1 MAFGKY
7 SGGAIFMSKL
17 HAGLSPQ
24 LILPHRRQLLSGLAA
39 VVVGASAARA
49 AAAPTPSES
58 FVNVRDFGA
67 TGDGVAIDSPAID
80 RAIAHATER
89 GGGTVLVPAG
99 VYACYTI
106 HLKSRI
112 RLYLDQGATILAAPT
127 PIEGMERG
135 GYDQAEPID
144 PAYEAFQDFGH
155 GHWRNSLIHGENL
168 NDIAIEGPGLIWGKG
183 LGRGHVYDKDM
194 PISGKPGVG
203 DKAIALKNCR
213 NVLLRDFK
221 MLQAGWFALL
231 ATGVDN
237 LTIDNLLIDTN
248 RDGLDIDCCRNVRIT
263 RCTINSPWDDAICPK
278 SSYALGYPRATEN
291 VTISD
296 CYVSGSYRIGSV
308 LDGTWQAFLPA
319 PKGTHGR
326 IKLGTESNGGF
337 KNITITN
344 CVFDKCRGI
353 ALETVDGA
361 SLEDITISNI
371 TMRGVTTAPIFM
383 RLGKRMRGPGGAP
396 VGTLK
401 RILITNITSSGADRM
416 PSIIAGLDGHPVE
429 DVKISQ
435 CFLEQVGG
443 GDEAMAMLRPP
454 ENEKGYPEPN
464 MFGDLPASGF
474 FVRHARNV
482 ELSQIEVRTL
492 APDARPAVWMQD
504 VESARFSGLR
514 LPKQKVLFRLEAVKD
529 FELRDSAPSRDRR
542 ISQAHPS
549 AF

>member
-1 MAFGKY
+1 
-7 SGGAIFMSKL
+7 MS
-17 HAGLSPQ
+17 
-24 LILPHRRQLLSGLAA
+24 LILPHRRQLLGGL
-39 VVVGASAARA
+39 VGLGVGASAARA
-49 AAAPTPSES
+49 RALPSEGL
-58 FVNVRDFGA
+58 VNVRDFGA
-67 TGDGVAIDSPAID
+67 KGDGVTIDSPAID
-80 RAIAHATER
+80 RAIAYAAER
-89 GGGTVLVPAG
+89 GGGTVLVPAWT
-99 VYACYTI
+99 YASYTI

-112 RLYLDQGATILAAPT
+112 RLYLDQGATILAAST
-127 PIEGMERG
+127 PIEGMESG
-135 GYDQAEPID
+135 GYDHAEPID
-144 PAYEAFQDFGH
+144 PAYAAFQDFGH
-155 GHWRNSLIHGENL
+155 SHWRNSLIHGEGL

-183 LGRGHVYDKDM
+183 LGRGHDYDKDM

-248 RDGLDIDCCRNVRIT
+248 RDGLDIDCCRNVRIS
-263 RCTINSPWDDAICPK
+263 RCTVNAPWDDAICPK

-296 CYVSGSYRIGSV
+296 CYVSGRYQIGSV
-308 LDGTWQAFLPA
+308 LDGTWQVFMPA

-344 CVFDKCRGI
+344 CVFDKCRGL

-361 SLEDITISNI
+361 KLEDITISNI
-371 TMRGVTTAPIFM
+371 TMQGVTTAPIFM
-383 RLGKRMRGPGGAP
+383 RLGKRMRGPP
-396 VGTLK
+396 ELPIGTLK
-401 RILITNITSSGADRM
+401 RILISNITASGADRM
-416 PSIIAGLDGHPVE
+416 PSIIAGLEGYPVE

-435 CFLEQVGG
+435 CVFEQVGG
-443 GDEAMAMLRPP
+443 GDAAMAALSPP

-464 MFGDLPASGF
+464 MFGDLPATGF

-482 ELSQIEVRTL
+482 ELDRIEVRTL
-492 APDARPAVWMQD
+492 AADARPAIWMRD
-504 VESARFSGLR
+504 VEGVRLSGLR
-514 LPKQKVLFRLEAVKD
+514 LPKQRSNFRLEGVND
-529 FELRDSAPSRDRR
+529 FELRDSTPVREKRIGRSRLDL
-542 ISQAHPS
+542 
-549 AF
+549 F

>member
-1 MAFGKY
+1 
-7 SGGAIFMSKL
+7 MS
-17 HAGLSPQ
+17 
-24 LILPHRRQLLSGLAA
+24 LILPHRRQLLVGLAGLG
-39 VVVGASAARA
+39 VGASATRA
-49 AAAPTPSES
+49 LGAPSPSPS
-58 FVNVRDFGA
+58 PSGSLVNVRDFGA
-67 TGDGVAIDSPAID
+67 TGDGVTVDSPAID
-80 RAIAHATER
+80 KAIAYAAQR
-89 GGGTVLVPAG
+89 GGGTVFVPAG

-127 PIEGMERG
+127 PLEGMDSG
-135 GYDQAEPID
+135 GYDHAEPID
-144 PAYEAFQDFGH
+144 PAYEKFQDFGH
-155 GHWRNSLIHGENL
+155 SHWRNSLIHGEGL

-248 RDGLDIDCCRNVRIT
+248 RDGLDIDCCRNVRIS
-263 RCTINSPWDDAICPK
+263 RCTINAPWDDAICPK

-291 VTISD
+291 LTISD
-296 CYVSGSYRIGSV
+296 CYVSGSYQIGSV
-308 LDGTWQAFLPA
+308 LDGTWKTFLPT

-361 SLEDITISNI
+361 NLEDITISNI
-371 TMRGVTTAPIFM
+371 TMKGVTTAPIFM
-383 RLGKRMRGPGGAP
+383 RLGKRMRGPRELP
-396 VGTLK
+396 IGTLK
-401 RILITNITSSGADRM
+401 RILVSNITSSGGDRT
-416 PSIIAGLDGHPVE
+416 PSIIAGLEGYPVE
-429 DVKISQ
+429 DVQISQ

-443 GDEAMAMLRPP
+443 GDAAMAALNPP
-454 ENEKGYPEPN
+454 ENEAGYPEPS
-464 MFGDLPASGF
+464 MFGDLPATGF
-474 FVRHARNV
+474 FIRHARNI

-492 APDARPAVWMQD
+492 APDARPAFWMEDAQS
-504 VESARFSGLR
+504 VRLSAVR
-514 LPKQKVLFRLEAVKD
+514 LPRQKGAFRLGTVKG
-529 FELRDSAPSRDRR
+529 FELRDSRPYRDKQ
-542 ISQAHPS
+542 ISQTALS
-549 AF
+549 RF